1 MSDPIIERWNA
12 YLLSEGL
19 DEKCNRY
26 FDPDTGHFTSKEK
39 AAQKGGTY
47 SISQKASEKCGD
59 KEAKPGKMKV
69 TGTGKLKP
77 KFTLAQCG
85 RTDAQTGGK
94 KPKDKS
100 KDGSAEVS
108 RRRVRAAPVCHCANH
123 VHGCFHGGPPH
134 LIGPN
139 QH

>member
-1 MSDPIIERWNA
+1 MRGGVLRSA
-12 YLLSEGL
+12 SALHHTAGGLLTAPRTAVRRSMGA
-19 DEKCNRY
+19 EK
-26 FDPDTGHFTSKEK
+26 K
-39 AAQKGGTY
+39 A
-47 SISQKASEKCGD
+47 
-59 KEAKPGKMKV
+59 
-69 TGTGKLKP
+69 
-77 KFTLAQCG
+77 
-85 RTDAQTGGK
+85 GK

-100 KDGSAEVS
+100 KDSSAEVS